1 MNIIV
6 LLETSWVS
14 RPVGHVCVRLFCTRV
29 CTYVPDCVDMCV
41 SVCGFPLTRPEE
53 AKPSRGRGE
62 RTGRGRSSGHL
73 GESLAPGNVSQILG
87 FRGAD
92 GDLAAAGSVAGFQAQ
107 GDRAAS
113 GSREGFKAGRE
124 ALAVV
129 SLCDKE
135 REGREGKK
143 LRERENNIY

>member
-14 RPVGHVCVRLFCTRV
+14 RPVGHVCVRLFLHACM
-29 CTYVPDCVDMCV
+29 YVRARLCSHVRKCK
-41 SVCGFPLTRPEE
+41 CGFPLTRPEE

-113 GSREGFKAGRE
+113 GPREGFKAGRE

-129 SLCDKE
+129 SM
-135 REGREGKK
+135 R
-143 LRERENNIY
+143 